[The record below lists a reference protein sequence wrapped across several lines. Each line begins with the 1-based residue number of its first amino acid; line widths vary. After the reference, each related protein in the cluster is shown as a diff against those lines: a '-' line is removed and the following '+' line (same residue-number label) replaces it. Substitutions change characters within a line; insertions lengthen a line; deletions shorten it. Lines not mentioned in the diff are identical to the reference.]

1 MKYRGHESFSIRKD
15 WLAKGIRKIDSFK
28 KTELEAMDD
37 LGLGKN
43 MIKSLRYWLKA
54 TGITNDDA
62 KKKVFELSELG
73 KIIKDHDPYVQES
86 DTLWLLHYM
95 LSKNLDYAT
104 SWYYFFN
111 EFNQNEFTV
120 DDFITSI
127 KKFDEMNN
135 PKPAIENSLIKDF
148 EILRKTYLSNSD
160 ATSTSTLEEND
171 PESNTDCPFSELGL
185 ITQIS
190 KGVYKKGIPLKQ
202 NLSSLI
208 LLCVILDQAEI
219 QNGKNEIKLSSLQ
232 NDKNNIGKIF
242 NLDSILMLNL
252 LSELENKNLLTIVR
266 TAGLD
271 VVRLK
276 TKMTFLE
283 CVKEYYRELEND

>member
-1 MKYRGHESFSIRKD
+1 MKYRVHESFSIRKD

-28 KTELEAMDD
+28 KSELEVMDD

-43 MIKSLRYWLKA
+43 MIKALRYWLKA
-54 TGITNDDA
+54 TGITNDDS
-62 KKKVFELSELG
+62 KKKIFELSDFGCL
-73 KIIKDHDPYVQES
+73 IKKYDEYVQES
-86 DTLWLLHYM
+86 GTLWLLHYN
-95 LSKNLDYAT
+95 LTKNLDFAT

-111 EFNQNEFTV
+111 EFNQKEFSTE
-120 DDFITSI
+120 DFITAI
-127 KKFDEMNN
+127 KKWDEMNN
-135 PKPAIENSLIKDF
+135 PKPAIETSLIKDF

-160 ATSTSTLEEND
+160 AIAATLEEND

-185 ITQIS
+185 ITQVS

-252 LSELENKNLLTIVR
+252 LSELENKNLLSVVR

-276 TKMTFLE
+276 TQMTFLE
-283 CVKEYYRELEND
+283 CVEQYYKELEND